1 MTSTPVT
8 LGEKPYGVSP
18 SRVNQI
24 ETCPRQYQYSTV
36 LRIPEPKKMAT
47 YRGTAFHAVLEEMFN
62 RTAESP
68 RDRTVDY
75 TLTLMREMF
84 RESLMTPEYAAEM
97 ELDEVGIQTF
107 GRDLAKYIRTYFT
120 MEDPTRITSEGIEIK
135 FDVDM
140 GGYLLRGILDRLD
153 RLPTG
158 ELEIV
163 DYKTGKVPQSKYK
176 DSAILPAKIYA
187 YMCREQ
193 LGEVPKQIRLL
204 YVQFG
209 KTLTIPVTDAD
220 MDYAEKRVREAW
232 AKIENWYELGFFP
245 PIANNLC
252 MNWCAFKS
260 ICPLFAVPETT
271 PF

>member
-1 MTSTPVT
+1 MSGHQFVS

-24 ETCPRQYQYSTV
+24 ETCPKQYYFSTV
-36 LRIPEPKKMAT
+36 LRIPEPKKMET
-47 YRGTAFHAVLEEMFN
+47 YRGTVFHAVLEEMFK
-62 RTAESP
+62 RTADTPHE
-68 RDRTVDY
+68 RTVDY
-75 TLTLMREMF
+75 TLALMREMF
-84 RESLMTPEYAAEM
+84 RGLVTPEYAAEM
-97 ELDEVGIQTF
+97 GIDEVGIQAF

-120 MEDPTRITSEGIEIK
+120 LEDPTQITSEGIEIA
-135 FDVDM
+135 FDIDM
-140 GGYLLRGILDRLD
+140 GGYILRGVLDRLD

-163 DYKTGKVPQSKYK
+163 DYKTGKVPQDRYK
-176 DSAILPAKIYA
+176 DSALLPTKIYA

-204 YVQFG
+204 YVQYG
-209 KTLTIPVTDAD
+209 KTLTVEVTDAD
-220 MDYAEKRVREAW
+220 INYAERRVREAW

-252 MNWCAFKS
+252 EKWCSFKA
-260 ICPLFAVPETT
+260 ICPLFATPEVT